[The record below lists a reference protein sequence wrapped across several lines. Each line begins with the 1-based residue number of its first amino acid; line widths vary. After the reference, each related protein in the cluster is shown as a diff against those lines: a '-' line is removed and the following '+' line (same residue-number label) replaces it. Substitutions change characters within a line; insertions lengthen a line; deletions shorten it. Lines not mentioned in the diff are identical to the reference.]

1 MYGIGKCIKK
11 HSRKH
16 TNTHTTALI
25 VKRISC
31 HHSKIF
37 FIYSMQWLKHF
48 ISQKRWMVENRINS
62 LLRLNYI
69 AIYKYPIIVPMMIC
83 AFNSNGFG
91 HECDSFAHLH
101 SHSHRGQST
110 KRYSFSKRFYYSA
123 FLCGNKMSS
132 CKRLKVQTFY
142 KFVIHKVSK

>member
-1 MYGIGKCIKK
+1 
-11 HSRKH
+11 
-16 TNTHTTALI
+16 
-25 VKRISC
+25 
-31 HHSKIF
+31 
-37 FIYSMQWLKHF
+37 
-48 ISQKRWMVENRINS
+48 MVENRINS

-101 SHSHRGQST
+101 SHLHRGQST